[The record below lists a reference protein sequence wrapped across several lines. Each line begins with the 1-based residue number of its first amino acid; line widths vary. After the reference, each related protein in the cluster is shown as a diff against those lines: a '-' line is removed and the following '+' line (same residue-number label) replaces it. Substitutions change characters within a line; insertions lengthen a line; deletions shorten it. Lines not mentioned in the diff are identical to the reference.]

1 MSFKNLKKAIVLGGT
16 DDHIRLIEILKD
28 KGYYTVLI
36 DYFENP
42 PAKNF
47 ADEHIRE
54 STLDINKITAL
65 AKELNPDLVIT
76 ACIDQSLL
84 TMAYVC
90 EKLKLSCHISYQIA
104 LELTNK
110 AIMKQKFVE
119 NQIPSSGFFILENSS
134 KNINIDLKYPLVVKP
149 ADANSSKGITKVL
162 NSNGID
168 AAIEYAYSFSRSKK
182 VIVEEFVEGEEF
194 SVDIAITDFEPTIL
208 LLTKNI
214 KLAINPNNF
223 TIAQSLYPATYDD
236 SILNKIKEI
245 AKKLTLCFGLKNG
258 PMLIQLLYDGENIS
272 VVEFSA
278 RIGGGSKHHFIKKMT
293 GFDLLDWYVNL
304 LINEIKE
311 IEVHQM
317 YKFGSMNYIYAKNA
331 TINEFNGFDTLK
343 NKGIIEQFFYYKTK
357 GMKINSH
364 ISSADRPAGYMIS
377 DNLYEQYIYKTKF
390 AKEHIEISDENNND
404 MILHE

>member
-1 MSFKNLKKAIVLGGT
+1 MKKAIVLGGT
-16 DDHIRLIEILKD
+16 EDHIRLIEILKD
-28 KGYYTVLI
+28 KGFYTVLI
-36 DYFENP
+36 DYFEYP
-42 PAKNF
+42 PAKKI
-47 ADEHIRE
+47 ADVHIRE
-54 STLDINKITAL
+54 STLDLNKVTQL

-110 AIMKQKFVE
+110 AFMKQKFAE
-119 NQIPSSGFFILENSS
+119 NQIPSSGFFILENNS

-162 NSNGID
+162 NPKGII
-168 AAIEYAYSFSRSKK
+168 AAIEYAYTFSLSKK
-182 VIVEEFVEGEEF
+182 VIVEEFTEGEEF
-194 SVDIAITDFEPTIL
+194 SVDIAIIDFEPNIL

-214 KLAINPNNF
+214 KLAKNANNF
-223 TIAQSLYPATYDD
+223 TIVQNLYPATYDD
-236 SILNKIKEI
+236 SLSDKIKEI
-245 AKKLTLCFGLKNG
+245 AKKIILCFGIKNG
-258 PMLIQLLYDGENIS
+258 PMLIQLIYDGSNIS

-278 RIGGGSKHHFIKKMT
+278 RIGGGSKHHFIKKMI

-311 IEVHQM
+311 IKLNQE
-317 YKFGSMNYIYAKNA
+317 YEFGSMNYIYAKNA
-331 TINEFNGFDTLK
+331 TINEFIGFDELK
-343 NKGIIEQFFYYKTK
+343 NNGIIEQFFYYKTK
-357 GMKINSH
+357 GMKVNNH

-377 DNLYEQYIYKTKF
+377 DNQYEQYIYKTEF
-390 AKEHIEISDENNND
+390 AKEHIKILDENNND